1 MYVFIDVESL
11 TYTCSTDCI

>member
-1 MYVFIDVESL
+1 MYVYIDVESL